1 MKHDRPLSD
10 YKWLC
15 SLDQMK
21 GLDTGNTYINDKAA
35 LKFVQSIAKV
45 ESEKKTVDIV
55 KKVHFFSFMMDGS
68 TDISGDEQE
77 AVYLRL
83 SIDGEVV
90 KRFLGLGT
98 PRSTC
103 SQNLKDFVLNMF
115 GNLGIDR
122 GISIYCYF

>member
-1 MKHDRPLSD
+1 MK
-10 YKWLC
+10 
-15 SLDQMK
+15 
-21 GLDTGNTYINDKAA
+21 
-35 LKFVQSIAKV
+35 
-45 ESEKKTVDIV
+45 KKTVDIV

-83 SIDGEVV
+83 SIDGKVV

-122 GISIYCYF
+122 GISIYYYICRI